1 MLPILQRL
9 SASGKNA
16 MPGKPQVL
24 ILAPTRELAA
34 QIGESISAYGRHLHL
49 RHTVV
54 FGGVKQRD
62 QVKGLDRGAH
72 LLVATPGRLID
83 LMGQGLCSLD
93 AVEIFV
99 LDEADRMLDMGF
111 LPDIRKVLGRLP
123 AKRQTLFFS
132 ATLQNEVMT
141 LARSLV
147 RNAAEV
153 AVTPETPVVDQ
164 IDQSVCFV
172 DHTRK
177 FALLASLLADRSL
190 TKVLVFSRLKHQANR
205 LAQRLQKNG
214 ILAEAIHS
222 DKSQNARMRILENF
236 KRNRVRVL
244 VATDIAARGIDVDS
258 ISHVFNYDLPN
269 EPETYV
275 HRIGRTAR
283 AGTRGDAVSFCSERD
298 TGCLH
303 AIERFLGR
311 KLPVRQDTSFHSDLA
326 REAYTSSPTTTKKR
340 TPAPANRQR
349 DKKRLSKDIVYSEG
363 PRRGGKPGWRK
374 R

>member
-9 SASGKNA
+9 SASGKTA

-147 RNAAEV
+147 HNAAEI

-205 LAQRLQKNG
+205 LAQRLQKSG

-311 KLPVRQDTSFHSDLA
+311 KLPVRQDPSFHSDLA
-326 REAYTSSPTTTKKR
+326 REAYVSSPTSTKKR

-349 DKKRLSKDIVYSEG
+349 DKKRLHKDIAYSEG